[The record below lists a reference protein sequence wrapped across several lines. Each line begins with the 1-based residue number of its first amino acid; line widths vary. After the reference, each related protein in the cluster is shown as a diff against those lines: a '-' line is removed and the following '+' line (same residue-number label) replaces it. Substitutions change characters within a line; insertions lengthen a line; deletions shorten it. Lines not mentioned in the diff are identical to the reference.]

1 MKPFLQ
7 ILTAR
12 PGHVFIV
19 GLTACALCTL
29 AYLAEQEDDEEE
41 DEMTEIAEE
50 QPTEPLLLEL
60 LAVHPDSE
68 RLIAEANVD
77 EAGQP
82 VLPSQPDLEDFM
94 VLPYV
99 GEGMDFMVVMRPEA
113 AQRHGVY
120 LSGEDVA
127 YAEVD
132 VVQRDYLDLRLTDEG
147 AARMSRLTGVMELG
161 RDRIAMVL
169 NKRIRCAPIVQA
181 RLSREFMFSGLSG
194 REPKDVARALRKRR

>member
-7 ILTAR
+7 ILTAT

-29 AYLAEQEDDEEE
+29 AYLAEQEDAEKE
-41 DEMTEIAEE
+41 DEMAEVAEE

-68 RLIAEANVD
+68 RLIAEAKVD

-82 VLPSQPDLEDFM
+82 MLPSQPDLEDFM

-113 AQRHGVY
+113 AQRYGVY
-120 LSGEDVA
+120 LSGDEVA
-127 YAEVD
+127 HAEVD
-132 VVQRDYLDLRLTDEG
+132 VMQRDHLDLRLTDEG
-147 AARMSRLTGVMELG
+147 TARMSRLTGVMELG
-161 RDRIAMVL
+161 CDRIAMVL
-169 NKRIRCAPIVQA
+169 NKRVRCAPIVQA
-181 RLSREFMFSGLSG
+181 QLSREFFVTGLSG
-194 REPKDVARALRKRR
+194 KEAKDVARALRKRR